1 MLLSRLFF
9 RIIIHCFNFKNGF
22 FNHTD
27 AFIRI
32 FLYIIAPESDYRPS
46 QKKELLVDFIIP
58 LFISGYFTN
67 PIFTIITL
75 FQSRLKHFPIFAVEK
90 LSIAKNCYFIF
101 SKYNIRLAWQFFII
115 LYNSSEICNL
125 FSTMPFLI
133 VLQSLY
139 LLILYVAYFSD
150 AALMLNCPHS
160 YL

>member
-58 LFISGYFTN
+58 LFVSGYFTN

-115 LYNSSEICNL
+115 LPKICNL
-125 FSTMPFLI
+125 FFPTMPFLI

>member
-22 FNHTD
+22 FNHTN

-58 LFISGYFTN
+58 LFVSGYFTN

-115 LYNSSEICNL
+115 LPKSVTF

>member
-32 FLYIIAPESDYRPS
+32 FLYIIAPESNYRPS

-58 LFISGYFTN
+58 LFVSGYFTN

-101 SKYNIRLAWQFFII
+101 SKYNIRLTWQFFII
-115 LYNSSEICNL
+115 LAFNI
-125 FSTMPFLI
+125 
-133 VLQSLY
+133 LY
-139 LLILYVAYFSD
+139 LDRLYPQ
-150 AALMLNCPHS
+150 LL
-160 YL
+160 

>member
-22 FNHTD
+22 FNHTN

-58 LFISGYFTN
+58 LFVSGYFTN

-101 SKYNIRLAWQFFII
+101 SKYNIRL
-115 LYNSSEICNL
+115 LSSG
-125 FSTMPFLI
+125 
-133 VLQSLY
+133 
-139 LLILYVAYFSD
+139 LLVTSQHHDL
-150 AALMLNCPHS
+150 LLNHKIYESPMKAC
-160 YL
+160 

>member
-22 FNHTD
+22 FNHTN

-58 LFISGYFTN
+58 LFVSGYFTN

-115 LYNSSEICNL
+115 LPKSVTFFPQCLS
-125 FSTMPFLI
+125 
-133 VLQSLY
+133 
-139 LLILYVAYFSD
+139 
-150 AALMLNCPHS
+150 
-160 YL
+160 

>member
-22 FNHTD
+22 FNHTN

-58 LFISGYFTN
+58 LFVSGYFTN

-115 LYNSSEICNL
+115 LPKSVTF

-150 AALMLNCPHS
+150 ATLMLNCPHS